1 MSWGRPVVIDETGKG
16 ALNACE
22 GRREDEGEFGKANTE
37 GDLKQ
42 SSREFCF
49 TALTGVTG
57 EAIDLVAVGV
67 SIEIGEGIN
76 VDKEERDS
84 EADEIEPC

>member
-1 MSWGRPVVIDETGKG
+1 LGKV
-16 ALNACE
+16 
-22 GRREDEGEFGKANTE
+22 NTE

-42 SSREFCF
+42 SSRESGF

-67 SIEIGEGIN
+67 SIEVGEGTN